1 MTHGDGVR
9 ASWRAHPCFGPR
21 ECPIRLGVSART
33 IAKQLMML
41 EKLTVSGPRRGL
53 LLSSN
58 SLWNIENFRSH
69 LVEAFVR
76 EGWQVVIAAPA
87 TAEQVQV
94 CSLPARVVPL
104 DIQRSGTNP
113 LRDLALIRAYYAL
126 IRAEKP
132 AVFLGW
138 TIKPNLYG
146 AVAARFAGVPSVL
159 NVSGLGTAFL
169 GGRLLGRFVSILYK
183 FAFQRASI
191 VFFQN
196 SDDREM
202 FLERGLVRAEQAR
215 LLPGSGIN
223 LDQFPMTPL
232 PGGPIR
238 FLLVARLLGDKGIR
252 EYVAAARLARLVLPG
267 AQFQLLGPIDQCNR
281 TAISSDEVDRWVSEG
296 VIDYLG
302 ETSDVRPHIASATA
316 VVLPSYR
323 EGLPRTLLE
332 GAAMG
337 RPLIATDVAGCRDVV
352 EDGTNGFL
360 CAVRDAQ
367 SLCRVMV
374 KLARLDGYS
383 RIRMGQRSRQMVE
396 KRFSEELVAQA
407 YVLALTE
414 L

>member
-1 MTHGDGVR
+1 MR
-9 ASWRAHPCFGPR
+9 
-21 ECPIRLGVSART
+21 
-33 IAKQLMML
+33 
-41 EKLTVSGPRRGL
+41 EKLTISGSRRSL

-69 LVEAFVR
+69 LVDAFVR
-76 EGWQVVIAAPA
+76 EGWPVLIAAPA
-87 TAEQVQV
+87 TAEEVQT
-94 CSLPARVVPL
+94 CPLSARIVPL

-113 LRDLALIRAYYAL
+113 FRDLALIRAYYTL
-126 IRAEKP
+126 ICSERP
-132 AVFLGW
+132 AAFLGW

-146 AVAARFAGVPSVL
+146 ALAARIAGVPSIL

-169 GGRLLGRFVSILYK
+169 SGRLLGKFVSILYK
-183 FAFQRASI
+183 FAFERASI

-196 SDDREM
+196 SDDCEM

-232 PGGPIR
+232 PGDGPIR
-238 FLLVARLLGDKGIR
+238 FLLVARLLGDKGVR
-252 EYVAAARLARLVLPG
+252 EYVEAARLARRELPG
-267 AQFQLLGPIDQCNR
+267 AQFQLLGPIDQGNR
-281 TAISSDEVDRWVSEG
+281 TAISWDEVDRWVREG

-302 ETSDVRPHIASATA
+302 ETSDVRPYIASATA

-352 EDGTNGFL
+352 EDGTNGYL

-367 SLCRVMV
+367 SLCEAMM
-374 KLARLDGYS
+374 KLARLDDAS
-383 RIRMGQRSRQMVE
+383 RTRMGQRSRQMVE

-407 YVLALTE
+407 YVLALAE